1 MARDQ
6 AEERL
11 VSWLK
16 DAYAMERSLESA
28 LAKQAEHA
36 GSDATLRLRLEQHR
50 DETAQHAELVESA
63 LARYGTDKSALKV
76 LAGKAQATLQGW
88 ITGASG
94 DTGIKDVLTGIAA
107 EHFEIAC
114 YRSLHAAAQALGDDA
129 TARMCLQILREEE
142 SMAQFLEGQLP
153 RVTQIELAEARR

>member
-1 MARDQ
+1 MAKDQ
-6 AEERL
+6 AKERL

-28 LAKQAEHA
+28 LTKQAEHA
-36 GSDATLRLRLEQHR
+36 EGDTTLRGRLLQHR
-50 DETAQHAELVESA
+50 EETARHAELVEGA

-76 LAGKAQATLQGW
+76 MAGKTQATLQGW
-88 ITGASG
+88 ISGASA

-114 YRSLHAAAQALGDDA
+114 YRSLHAAAITLGDDA
-129 TARMCLQILREEE
+129 TAHMCQEILRDEE
-142 SMAQFLEGQLP
+142 SMAKFLESQLP
-153 RVTQIELAEARR
+153 RVTQMELAEARR